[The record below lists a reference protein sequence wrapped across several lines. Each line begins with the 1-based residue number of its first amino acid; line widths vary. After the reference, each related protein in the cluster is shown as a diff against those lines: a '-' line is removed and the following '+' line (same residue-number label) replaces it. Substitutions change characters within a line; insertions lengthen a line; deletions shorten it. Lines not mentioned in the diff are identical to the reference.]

1 MYYRKKTLGKV
12 ATIKRFEYSPLGSEL
27 EKQTD
32 IAKKH
37 YQKLDKVYEF
47 DEAINKNDRNSIIRK
62 YKKSDLIY
70 NAHHSFCKYHYF
82 KKIDNLSL
90 ESNCSFLATLFND
103 LDKFRKLKTQ
113 KEETKE
119 QKTNVYNT
127 ALELYNNLLGTYFD
141 EYFDLPDAKKSKID
155 PEYDLI

>member
-1 MYYRKKTLGKV
+1 M
-12 ATIKRFEYSPLGSEL
+12 
-27 EKQTD
+27 
-32 IAKKH
+32 
-37 YQKLDKVYEF
+37 YEF

-62 YKKSDLIY
+62 YKKSDQIY
-70 NAHHSFCKYHYF
+70 NAHHSFCKYRYF

-90 ESNCSFLATLFND
+90 ESNYSFLATLLND

-119 QKTNVYNT
+119 KKTNVYNT
-127 ALELYNNLLGTYFD
+127 DIELYNNFLGTYFD